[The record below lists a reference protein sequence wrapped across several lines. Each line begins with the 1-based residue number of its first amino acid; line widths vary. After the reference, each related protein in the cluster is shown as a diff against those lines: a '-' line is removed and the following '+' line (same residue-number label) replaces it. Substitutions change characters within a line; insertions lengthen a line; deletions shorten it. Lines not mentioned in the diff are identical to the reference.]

1 MHKRA
6 AGHRMRERLGRGEAA
21 PSADVRQMAAR
32 LREGARMQELLAQRP
47 LGSGDVHSFEA
58 QWTH

>member
-1 MHKRA
+1 
-6 AGHRMRERLGRGEAA
+6 
-21 PSADVRQMAAR
+21 MAAR